1 MGADAPLGASDNREI
16 GEINKYLKTNTYDI
30 NANAAPAT
38 VSERDGPCDFLQCRR
53 DDASTSHCERA

>member
-16 GEINKYLKTNTYDI
+16 GEINKCLKTNTYDI

-38 VSERDGPCDFLQCRR
+38 VSERGGLCDVLQRHR
-53 DDASTSHCERA
+53 DDAPTSHCERA